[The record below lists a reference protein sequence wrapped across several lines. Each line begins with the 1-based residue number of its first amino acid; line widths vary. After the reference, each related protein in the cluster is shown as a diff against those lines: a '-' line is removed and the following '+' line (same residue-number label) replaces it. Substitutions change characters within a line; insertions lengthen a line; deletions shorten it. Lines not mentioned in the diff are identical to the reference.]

1 MSRHL
6 SGVIYR
12 ILLIV
17 RSYRSKNCNFATI
30 PGTPACLQ
38 QQSLL
43 VLSIQRDHSMAR
55 FQVALLR
62 SMFAWDFAMGFQS
75 RDWVA
80 ATQTYTSLN
89 ARVPLLG
96 RFRKTR
102 PVEQP
107 RTIEV
112 GDQIPDTDVEVV
124 QFTGDSSVGVPVSIR
139 EVLGD
144 GSCAFVGESQT
155 RNPVPRFRSS
165 SWEAKLSHHH
175 TYHVGAR
182 YARSIYTSLLNRA
195 HAWISVVRF

>member
-1 MSRHL
+1 
-6 SGVIYR
+6 
-12 ILLIV
+12 
-17 RSYRSKNCNFATI
+17 
-30 PGTPACLQ
+30 
-38 QQSLL
+38 
-43 VLSIQRDHSMAR
+43 MAR
-55 FQVALLR
+55 FQLAIIGAML
-62 SMFAWDFAMGFQS
+62 AWRFAMGFQS
-75 RDWVA
+75 SEWGA
-80 ATQTYTSLN
+80 ATQKHSFLLH

-96 RFRKTR
+96 RFRKKR

-124 QFTGDSSVGVPVSIR
+124 QFTGDSSVSVPVSIR

-195 HAWISVVRF
+195 HAWISVVRV